1 MAVSEQIQ
9 QLFSSSSD
17 RAAEADV
24 GSPMMRAA
32 ESCLPPLS
40 PVGPV
45 AAAMPAASML
55 APFKSSLSGAALAS
69 FVAPP
74 LPFASLRLPAPERPL
89 LERGAPNSSAHL
101 SFVAVDPE
109 ASILRPDVLHS
120 MKLQYIRHGC
130 GAELAAASTKPVA
143 SRSSADLPPLPPPL
157 REGLR
162 KRKSQRSVRD
172 AEDEDAKRPKA
183 LPLVPASS
191 LLTLDKHLSREKS
204 AVPSRSAMELAA
216 FAFARHLV
224 DWASEFDVAD
234 DGDSDDE
241 EEQEGVASAVASKA
255 LEGGPMVRLDSHVA
269 AAAAAGPSSAFFA
282 PLSPS
287 LSAAS
292 SSASTPA
299 FDPEFARDGSAR
311 TDALEDEEEA
321 LEALPAEPE
330 PMHFSAM
337 LPGGLDAEAYQR
349 LVAPGAAWS
358 PMFAASSQPLLS
370 PGLLPTR
377 GPSGCGVMS
386 FLCLSPLAEPS
397 VSPKASPALLAHLA
411 SPSERG
417 DLLPMLSLG
426 APASAAAHPPA
437 LLAHT
442 TTTEGARVQL
452 LNAGGW

>member
-24 GSPMMRAA
+24 GSPMMRGA
-32 ESCLPPLS
+32 ESHLPPLS
-40 PVGPV
+40 PVGPA

-130 GAELAAASTKPVA
+130 GAELAAASAKPAA
-143 SRSSADLPPLPPPL
+143 SKSSADLPPLPPPL

-172 AEDEDAKRPKA
+172 AEDEDTKRPKA

-241 EEQEGVASAVASKA
+241 EEQEDAATAAASKA
-255 LEGGPMVRLDSHVA
+255 LDAHSA

-311 TDALEDEEEA
+311 TDALEGDLADEEEEA

-349 LVAPGAAWS
+349 LAVAPGAAWS

-370 PGLLPTR
+370 PGLLPSR
-377 GPSGCGVMS
+377 GPSGGGVMS

-442 TTTEGARVQL
+442 TTAEGARVQL